1 MKIDGIHLKTGAVV
15 VVSPY
20 TAETESPKFGQVKEF
35 FLLPTIK
42 MLKIV
47 DYSHHFHAWAVKHTD
62 IKSAVNFRDL
72 CSHQVLHART
82 SHISFGVVKLI
93 TMKYAVF

>member
-20 TAETESPKFGQVKEF
+20 TAGTEI
-35 FLLPTIK
+35 FLLPTKQVILGIK
-42 MLKIV
+42 MLEIV